1 MTIAEF
7 MGSDELMRHVPHLPI
22 WFVTVGSEN
31 EQHTNVVPT
40 VPRIIV
46 CPFQSEPNRYIMSL
60 EKPMSH
66 ESHCYRAIPV
76 SFPLRV
82 TTITHR
88 DRNTAPKKKNYQ
100 NVTLK
105 KVFVPIATLTIFY
118 EFFGS

>member
-22 WFVTVGSEN
+22 WFVTVGSEY

-40 VPRIIV
+40 APRIIV

-66 ESHCYRAIPV
+66 EWHCYRAIPV
-76 SFPLRV
+76 SFPLKV
-82 TTITHR
+82 TTIAHR
-88 DRNTAPKKKNYQ
+88 DRNT
-100 NVTLK
+100 
-105 KVFVPIATLTIFY
+105 
-118 EFFGS
+118 